1 MSYNGPLLTRSYG
14 PNFKGTKLSILE
26 MDNNLLYLEELAK
39 TQIGANYA
47 QTLGTQ
53 VSGITS
59 AGTIVSVEIETNGY
73 PVQVTVTGDAN
84 PTDGGGNWCQL
95 QLYRDGSAI
104 GNIVQAESSAN
115 GENIPFTV
123 NYIDSPTAGAYTYTL
138 EVVDIEGEFQFG
150 EVDGPVI
157 TVVELANKNWIQT
170 VGSQVIVPEGND
182 AQLVEVVIT
191 TTGAPIQIMVTG
203 DANPTTDPGWCRL
216 QLFRDGD
223 PIGNSIQAESSL
235 INENM
240 PYALNFI
247 DEVPSGTYTY
257 TLRVTTTAGSDFAFG
272 EVDGPVMTAV
282 ELVSG
287 GGDNW
292 AESDNSVIEST
303 LSNVKGGES
312 NTICCSR
319 NSTIIGGEDNEISG
333 GNYYN
338 LTCNSGIF
346 AGNDNFICGS
356 NESVI
361 IGGCCN
367 QICTNDNYNAIIG
380 GCRNI
385 ICGGVD
391 YSAIVGGACNV
402 IYGDADADYSAI
414 LGGCYNQNCYSE
426 YGVILGGACNSLYCS
441 DYSGIL
447 AGCCNTI
454 NNCSSESAILAG
466 CYNCISGCSDISAIL
481 AGCENC
487 ITQNSDCS
495 TIIGGADNIICNNSR
510 NSSIISAVC
519 ACIEDYSCN
528 SLILGGCCNCIAC
541 NSSNSFII
549 GSCDSCMCL
558 NVKNSSII
566 SGDDNCMRGG
576 ICIYTSPIAP
586 YTEYCTVGHICASS
600 TLAGCNNNIVCN
612 VRNSVIL
619 GGDDNDIC
627 GTICQ
632 SSATNSYTCTTYD
645 SAIMSSK
652 NSKIRNSNQ
661 SGIISSCQTL
671 VGGSDFSSIINSTG
685 LYCPGYGGSVPS
697 VLCNSNRSSIISSYA
712 AGIIDSNSSVL
723 LGTEQGSYIC
733 NGNTSV
739 IIAANEGAI
748 CFSQQSAVLTGYCNH
763 IACGSC
769 SSILSGRDNCLCFV
783 NSSNIIGGYNNNIN
797 YSNRS
802 TIIGSINSCVVGSTG
817 SMIIGGSFN
826 DIINT
831 DNVILIPTLTTS
843 TFSAGNFDKWKLG
856 KTASGSVT
864 LNTTQYIE
872 VEINGI
878 VYKLGVVS

>member
-1 MSYNGPLLTRSYG
+1 
-14 PNFKGTKLSILE
+14 

-47 QTLGTQ
+47 QTVGTQ

-59 AGTIVSVEIETNGY
+59 SSTIVSVEIETNGY

-84 PTDGGGNWCQL
+84 PTGVGAQWCKL
-95 QLYRDGSAI
+95 QLYRDGSEI
-104 GNIVQAESSAN
+104 GNIIQAESSDN

-138 EVVDIEGEFQFG
+138 EVVDIAGEFQFG

-157 TVVELANKNWIQT
+157 TAIELANKNWVQT
-170 VGSQVIVPEGND
+170 VGTQSTVPDGNDD
-182 AQLVEVVIT
+182 AQLVQVEIT

-203 DANPTTDPGWCRL
+203 DANPTTNPGFCRL
-216 QLFRDGD
+216 KLFRNND

-235 INENM
+235 INENI

-257 TLRVTTTAGSDFAFG
+257 TLKVTQTAGSTFSFG

-287 GGDNW
+287 GDNW
-292 AESDNSVIEST
+292 NESDNSVVEST
-303 LSNVKGGES
+303 RSNVKGGES
-312 NTICCSR
+312 NTICCSQ
-319 NSTIIGGEDNEISG
+319 NSTIIGGEDNEICGSG
-333 GNYYN
+333 AV
-338 LTCNSGIF
+338 CNSGIF
-346 AGNDNFICGS
+346 AGSDNFIYGS
-356 NESVI
+356 SESVI

-367 QICTNDNYNAIIG
+367 IICTNDNYNAIIG
-380 GCRNI
+380 GCCNI
-385 ICGGVD
+385 IYGSVD
-391 YSAIVGGACNV
+391 YSAIVGGACNL
-402 IYGDADADYSAI
+402 IYGDTYADYSAI
-414 LGGCYNQNCYSE
+414 LAGCENQNYNSE
-426 YGVILGGACNSLYCS
+426 YSVILGGACNSLYCS
-441 DYSGIL
+441 PYSGIL
-447 AGCCNTI
+447 AGCCNSI
-454 NNCSSESAILAG
+454 DDCSCESAILAG

-495 TIIGGADNIICNNSR
+495 TIIGGTDNIICNSSR
-510 NSSIISAVC
+510 NSSIISTVC
-519 ACIEDYSCN
+519 ACIGDYSCN
-528 SLILGGCCNCIAC
+528 SLILGGCCNFIRC

-576 ICIYTSPIAP
+576 ICIYTSPEAP

-632 SSATNSYTCTTYD
+632 VSATISYTCTTCD

-661 SGIISSCQTL
+661 SGIISSNQTL
-671 VGGSDFSSIINSTG
+671 VGGSDYSSIINSTG
-685 LYCPGYGGSVPS
+685 INFLGYPS
-697 VLCNSNRSSIISSYA
+697 VLCNSNRSSIISSYT
-712 AGIIDSNSSVL
+712 AGIVDADSSVL
-723 LGTEQGSYIC
+723 LGTEQYSYIC

-748 CFSQQSAVLTGYCNH
+748 CSSQQSAVLTGYCNH
-763 IACGSC
+763 IACSSC

-783 NSSNIIGGYNNNIN
+783 NSSNIIGGYDNNIN

-817 SMIIGGSFN
+817 SMIIGGSSN

-831 DNVILIPTLTTS
+831 DNLILIPTLTTS

-856 KTASGSVT
+856 KTASGPVS
-864 LNTTQYIE
+864 LNTAQYIE